1 MEQIRKR
8 DASPPSESSTITREK
23 FIQEKTVDKNDRY
36 ALAFFILNT
45 LNFIQNGDG
54 WYCYCDQ
61 MVKEKAV
68 LKASLV
74 RNQVIAKFAKCL
86 TYLTVLSNLLINT
99 VLICRYYV
107 IFMTSFPRIL
117 LSSLIN
123 AQRLLNAFWGRIC
136 VRWSRLEH
144 WRILEC
150 FPFRKYSVR

>member
-8 DASPPSESSTITREK
+8 DASPSSESSTITREK

-36 ALAFFILNT
+36 ALAFFGD
-45 LNFIQNGDG
+45 GDG

-68 LKASLV
+68 LKASRV
-74 RNQVIAKFAKCL
+74 RNLVIAKFAKYL

-123 AQRLLNAFWGRIC
+123 AQRLLNTFWGRIC

>member
-8 DASPPSESSTITREK
+8 DASSSSESSTITREK

-36 ALAFFILNT
+36 ALAFFGD
-45 LNFIQNGDG
+45 GDG

-74 RNQVIAKFAKCL
+74 GNLAIAKFAKYL
-86 TYLTVLSNLLINT
+86 TYLTILSNLLINT
-99 VLICRYYV
+99 VLICWYYV

-117 LSSLIN
+117 LCSLIN

>member
-8 DASPPSESSTITREK
+8 HASPSSESSTITREK

-36 ALAFFILNT
+36 ALAFFGD
-45 LNFIQNGDG
+45 GDG

-74 RNQVIAKFAKCL
+74 GNLAIAKFAKYL
-86 TYLTVLSNLLINT
+86 TYLTILSNLMINT

-117 LSSLIN
+117 LCSLIN

>member
-8 DASPPSESSTITREK
+8 DASPSSESSTITREK

-36 ALAFFILNT
+36 ALAFFGD
-45 LNFIQNGDG
+45 GDG

-74 RNQVIAKFAKCL
+74 GNLAIAKFAKYL
-86 TYLTVLSNLLINT
+86 TYLTILSNLLINT

-107 IFMTSFPRIL
+107 IFMTSSPRIL
-117 LSSLIN
+117 LCSLIN
-123 AQRLLNAFWGRIC
+123 AQRLLSAFWGRIC

>member
-8 DASPPSESSTITREK
+8 DASPHSESSTITREK

-61 MVKEKAV
+61 MVKKNGV
-68 LKASLV
+68 KSKPRWKSGYCQICKIIGHFTILSDL
-74 RNQVIAKFAKCL
+74 L
-86 TYLTVLSNLLINT
+86 TNI
-99 VLICRYYV
+99 VLICWYYV
-107 IFMTSFPRIL
+107 IFMTSFSRIL
-117 LSSLIN
+117 LSFLTN
-123 AQRLLNAFWGRIC
+123 AQSLLNAFWGRIC
-136 VRWSRLEH
+136 VGWSRLEH

-150 FPFRKYSVR
+150 FPFRKYLVR

>member
-8 DASPPSESSTITREK
+8 DASSSSESSTITREK

-36 ALAFFILNT
+36 ALAFFGD
-45 LNFIQNGDG
+45 GDG

-74 RNQVIAKFAKCL
+74 GNLVIAKFAKYL
-86 TYLTVLSNLLINT
+86 TYLTILSNLLINT
-99 VLICRYYV
+99 VLICWYYV

-117 LSSLIN
+117 LCSLIN

>member
-8 DASPPSESSTITREK
+8 DASPSSESSTITREK

-36 ALAFFILNT
+36 ALAFFGD
-45 LNFIQNGDG
+45 GDG

-74 RNQVIAKFAKCL
+74 GNLAIAKFAKYL
-86 TYLTVLSNLLINT
+86 TYLTILSNLLINT
-99 VLICRYYV
+99 VLICWYYV

-117 LSSLIN
+117 LCSLIN

>member
-8 DASPPSESSTITREK
+8 DASPSSESSTITREK

-36 ALAFFILNT
+36 ALAFFGD
-45 LNFIQNGDG
+45 GDG

-74 RNQVIAKFAKCL
+74 GNLAIAKFAKYL
-86 TYLTVLSNLLINT
+86 TYFTILSDLLTNI
-99 VLICRYYV
+99 VLICWYYV
-107 IFMTSFPRIL
+107 IFMTSFSRIL
-117 LSSLIN
+117 LSFLNN
-123 AQRLLNAFWGRIC
+123 AQSLLNAFWGRIC

-150 FPFRKYSVR
+150 FPFRKYLVR

>member
-8 DASPPSESSTITREK
+8 DASPSSESSTITREK

-36 ALAFFILNT
+36 ALAFFGD
-45 LNFIQNGDG
+45 GDG

-74 RNQVIAKFAKCL
+74 GNLAIAKFAKYL
-86 TYLTVLSNLLINT
+86 TYLTILSNLLINT

-117 LSSLIN
+117 LCSLIN
-123 AQRLLNAFWGRIC
+123 AQRLLSAFWGRIC

>member
-8 DASPPSESSTITREK
+8 DASPSSESSTITREK
-23 FIQEKTVDKNDRY
+23 FIQEKTVDKIDRY
-36 ALAFFILNT
+36 ALAFFGD
-45 LNFIQNGDG
+45 GDG

-68 LKASLV
+68 LKASRV
-74 RNQVIAKFAKCL
+74 RNLVIAKFAKYL

-123 AQRLLNAFWGRIC
+123 AQRLLNTFWGRIC

>member
-8 DASPPSESSTITREK
+8 DASPSSESSTITREK

-36 ALAFFILNT
+36 ALAFFGD
-45 LNFIQNGDG
+45 GDG

-74 RNQVIAKFAKCL
+74 GNLAIAKFAKYL
-86 TYLTVLSNLLINT
+86 TYLSDLLTNI

-117 LSSLIN
+117 LRSLIN
-123 AQRLLNAFWGRIC
+123 AQRLLNTFWGRIC

>member
-8 DASPPSESSTITREK
+8 DASPSSESSTITREK

-36 ALAFFILNT
+36 ALAFFGD
-45 LNFIQNGDG
+45 GDG

-61 MVKEKAV
+61 MVEEKAV

-74 RNQVIAKFAKCL
+74 GNLAIAKFAKYL
-86 TYLTVLSNLLINT
+86 TYLTILSNLLINT

-117 LSSLIN
+117 LCSLIN

>member
-8 DASPPSESSTITREK
+8 DASPSSESSTITREK

-36 ALAFFILNT
+36 ALAFFGD
-45 LNFIQNGDG
+45 GDG

-74 RNQVIAKFAKCL
+74 GNLAIAKFAKYL
-86 TYLTVLSNLLINT
+86 TYLTILSNLLINT

-117 LSSLIN
+117 LCSLIN
-123 AQRLLNAFWGRIC
+123 AQRLLSAFWGRIC

-150 FPFRKYSVR
+150 FPFRKYSV

>member
-8 DASPPSESSTITREK
+8 DASPSSESSTITREK

-36 ALAFFILNT
+36 ALAFFGD
-45 LNFIQNGDG
+45 GDG

-74 RNQVIAKFAKCL
+74 GNLAIAKFAKYL
-86 TYLTVLSNLLINT
+86 TYLTILSNLLINT

-117 LSSLIN
+117 LCSLIN

-150 FPFRKYSVR
+150 FPFRKYLVR